1 MEPGSEDEQICE
13 IEVKKMYLAIERR
26 VSQMLQEVLRQVE
39 LYLTSLF
46 DGYARDNTYQP
57 PANVGITRA
66 SGEGRYGEMRRR
78 RVLQR
83 DGVAEASPGVHR
95 QFAGRRQP
103 RAVHILVARGAGP

>member
-13 IEVKKMYLAIERR
+13 IEVKKMYIAIERR
-26 VSQMLQEVLRQVE
+26 VSQMLQEVLRQVG

-66 SGEGRYGEMRRR
+66 SGERQREGVRSRC
-78 RVLQR
+78 VLQR
-83 DGVAEASPGVHR
+83 DGMAEAPLGVHR

-103 RAVHILVARGAGP
+103 RAIHILAACGMGP